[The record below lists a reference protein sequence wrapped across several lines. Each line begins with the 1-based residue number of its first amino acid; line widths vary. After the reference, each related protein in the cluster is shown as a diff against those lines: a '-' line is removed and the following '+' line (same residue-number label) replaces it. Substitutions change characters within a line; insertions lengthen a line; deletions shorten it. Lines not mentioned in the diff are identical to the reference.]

1 MNIIVVEN
9 LVKKYKDLTAVNQI
23 SFSVKAGSIFGLL
36 GPNGA
41 GKTTT
46 VECIIGLMKFDE
58 GFVEILSL
66 NPITDN
72 KKLYKEIGVQLQET
86 SYQDKIKVKELCEVF
101 TIMYEK
107 PLDYHRLLEQF
118 GLIDKTNTNVN
129 QLSGG
134 ERQKIAIILALI
146 ANPQVIILDEL
157 TTGLDPKSRREMW
170 ECIKNLKREGRT
182 VFMTTHY
189 MEEAAYLCDQIGIM
203 NKGKLIAIDSVEG
216 IIDKADID
224 ITISFETEDDVFHI
238 IKDELNKKINKIEI
252 NNTKVKIYTKSEDVL
267 TDLIILLRD
276 KKINYRKIDIKR
288 PTLEDAYLKL
298 VGKEKETEGN
308 ATI

>member
-58 GFVEILSL
+58 GFVEILSF
-66 NPITDN
+66 NPMTDN

-86 SYQDKIKVKELCEVF
+86 SYQDKIKVKELCELF

-118 GLIDKTNTNVN
+118 GLIDKTNTYVN

-276 KKINYRKIDIKR
+276 KKFNYRKIDIKR

>member
-58 GFVEILSL
+58 GFVEILSF
-66 NPITDN
+66 NPMTDN

-86 SYQDKIKVKELCEVF
+86 SYQDKIKVKELCELF

-107 PLDYHRLLEQF
+107 PLDYQKLLEQF
-118 GLIDKTNTNVN
+118 GLIDKTNTYVN

-276 KKINYRKIDIKR
+276 KKFNYRKIDIKR

>member
-58 GFVEILSL
+58 GFVEILSF
-66 NPITDN
+66 NPMTDN

-107 PLDYHRLLEQF
+107 PLDYQKLLEQF
-118 GLIDKTNTNVN
+118 GLIDKTNTYVN

-276 KKINYRKIDIKR
+276 KKFNYRKIDIKR

>member
-9 LVKKYKDLTAVNQI
+9 LVKKYKSLTAVNQI

-276 KKINYRKIDIKR
+276 KKFNYRKIDIKR

>member
-9 LVKKYKDLTAVNQI
+9 LVKKYKSLTAVNQI

-86 SYQDKIKVKELCEVF
+86 SYQDKIKVKELCELF

>member
-1 MNIIVVEN
+1 
-9 LVKKYKDLTAVNQI
+9 
-23 SFSVKAGSIFGLL
+23 
-36 GPNGA
+36 
-41 GKTTT
+41 
-46 VECIIGLMKFDE
+46 
-58 GFVEILSL
+58 
-66 NPITDN
+66 
-72 KKLYKEIGVQLQET
+72 
-86 SYQDKIKVKELCEVF
+86 
-101 TIMYEK
+101 
-107 PLDYHRLLEQF
+107 
-118 GLIDKTNTNVN
+118 LIDKTNTYVN

-276 KKINYRKIDIKR
+276 KKFNYRKIDIKR

>member
-9 LVKKYKDLTAVNQI
+9 LVKKYKSLTAVNQI

-58 GFVEILSL
+58 GFVEILSF
-66 NPITDN
+66 NPMTDN

-86 SYQDKIKVKELCEVF
+86 SYQDKIKVKELCELF

-118 GLIDKTNTNVN
+118 GLIDKTNTYVN

>member
-9 LVKKYKDLTAVNQI
+9 LVKKYKSLTAVNQI

-118 GLIDKTNTNVN
+118 GLIDKTNTYVN

>member
-118 GLIDKTNTNVN
+118 GLIDKTNTYVN

>member
-9 LVKKYKDLTAVNQI
+9 LVKKYKSLTAVNQV

-66 NPITDN
+66 NPMTDN

-118 GLIDKTNTNVN
+118 GLIDKTNTYVN

-252 NNTKVKIYTKSEDVL
+252 NNTKVIIYTKSEDVL

-276 KKINYRKIDIKR
+276 KKFNYRKIDIKR

>member
-66 NPITDN
+66 NPMTDN

-107 PLDYHRLLEQF
+107 PLDYQKLLEQF
-118 GLIDKTNTNVN
+118 GLIDKTNTYVN

-276 KKINYRKIDIKR
+276 KKFNYRKIDIKR

>member
-9 LVKKYKDLTAVNQI
+9 LVKKYKSLTAVNQI

-86 SYQDKIKVKELCEVF
+86 SYQDKIKVKELCELF

-308 ATI
+308 ATV

>member
-66 NPITDN
+66 NPMTDN

-86 SYQDKIKVKELCEVF
+86 SYQDKIKVKELCELF

-118 GLIDKTNTNVN
+118 GLIDKTNTYVN

-252 NNTKVKIYTKSEDVL
+252 NNTKVKIYTKSEDAL

-276 KKINYRKIDIKR
+276 KKFNYRKIDIKR